1 MTCLDNVQE
10 GQQSMRAGMEPM
22 TAAENLF
29 EQTMEAAVQEVGL
42 SRAEILWQRVFL
54 RAQHQVAAV
63 KRMVPDNLCLEGQ
76 IPFMQKLD
84 KWSRD
89 RTLAERLVYKPPK
102 HDRTAADLEG
112 DLYKHILV
120 ALACVRADAGG
131 KVHTEQDFLEEDLSA
146 VLPFDVWEQVI
157 EARKY
162 WRKTT
167 MIQTPGADG
176 QTLLIFVY
184 RCEICRD
191 SAEDA
196 NAAVSQNTDRHTLP
210 RSHHTHTRSRGL

>member
-1 MTCLDNVQE
+1 MSYEADIGWSDMGQLSALHDWSALPDWLDDKHVELLPVTEE
-10 GQQSMRAGMEPM
+10 GDDRETGSPSLV
-22 TAAENLF
+22 T
-29 EQTMEAAVQEVGL
+29 
-42 SRAEILWQRVFL
+42 
-54 RAQHQVAAV
+54 
-63 KRMVPDNLCLEGQ
+63 
-76 IPFMQKLD
+76 IPP
-84 KWSRD
+84 S
-89 RTLAERLVYKPPK
+89 A
-102 HDRTAADLEG
+102 